1 MRLPNRHAI
10 GTVWRWTLHPP
21 DNIPGENMV
30 WSSLLI
36 VFVHREHTLKQLSV
50 KALFDIPKDEIAV
63 NLYIHRGLRCG
74 SPKKEA
80 VVLAACTNTPIRARG
95 SGEDNLYRIPS
106 DTFRIP
112 IRAFGYLSGGKRN
125 QWDTFQ
131 TAFRYLSDSGIR
143 KVSDP
148 NLEGRHGLPDSFRIL
163 AGYYR
168 I

>member
-1 MRLPNRHAI
+1 MGAMELFPQEPAALS
-10 GTVWRWTLHPP
+10 WAARWTLHPP

-80 VVLAACTNTPIRARG
+80 VVLGGLHQHPDQSTGKWRG
-95 SGEDNLYRIPS
+95 QFVS
-106 DTFRIP
+106 DTF
-112 IRAFGYLSGGKRN
+112 GYL
-125 QWDTFQ
+125 
-131 TAFRYLSDSGIR
+131 
-143 KVSDP
+143 
-148 NLEGRHGLPDSFRIL
+148 
-163 AGYYR
+163 
-168 I
+168 